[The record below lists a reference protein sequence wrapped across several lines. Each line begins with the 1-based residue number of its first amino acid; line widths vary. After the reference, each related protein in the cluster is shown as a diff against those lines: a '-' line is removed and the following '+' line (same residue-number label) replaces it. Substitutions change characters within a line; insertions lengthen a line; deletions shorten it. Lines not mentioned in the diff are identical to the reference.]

1 MLTNHAN
8 LMRFFAEA
16 KEITGRKKL
25 QKMIYILQVCGLP
38 FEEKYQFH
46 FYGPYSE
53 ELSLRMEELC
63 NLGFLLET
71 KEDKS
76 NFIQYEYRV
85 TAEGLNFLEQ
95 FAVDMPQLPDLF
107 TILKGKSARFLE
119 LAATMLYFRDLPK
132 NEVEEKVQV
141 VKPKQNYTQDEVQ
154 EAWTFIDQMM
164 TKAKGTH

>member
-76 NFIQYEYRV
+76 NFIQYEYHV

-107 TILKGKSARFLE
+107 PILKEKSARFLE
-119 LAATMLYFRDLPK
+119 LAATMLYFRDLPR

-141 VKPKQNYTQDEVQ
+141 VKPKQNYTAAEVQ
-154 EAWTFIDQMM
+154 DAWAFIDQMM
-164 TKAKGTH
+164 TKSKETH

>member
-107 TILKGKSARFLE
+107 PILKEKSARFLE
-119 LAATMLYFRDLPK
+119 LAATMLYFRDLPR

-141 VKPKQNYTQDEVQ
+141 VKPKQNYTAAEVQ
-154 EAWTFIDQMM
+154 EAWAFIDQMM
-164 TKAKGTH
+164 TKSKETH